1 MCYGEFS
8 FLTKLFLNGLILV
21 LGLLF
26 VYGCYVV
33 PDYIGNKI
41 SRVLEKIKIK
51 KLRDSVTNIIGVLYF
66 ILVVSIIWTVFD
78 FVNYLDCDWIF

>member
-26 VYGCYVV
+26 VYSCYVV